1 MLTRRVLTLAALV
14 VGLAAA
20 PAASA
25 DIIPTT
31 PLLACGTPPCV
42 VSVLHGATPLP
53 YPSTSGADEYSIF
66 ASTYMLA
73 GARYFSFLIHDGT
86 ATMKTADEFTISI
99 NTGSTYPAE
108 TFARGQ
114 DVVVTRSGNW
124 LGPFT
129 VRMTLRPVRMAYGE
143 SGGCSSSG
151 VCGMTAPTLDP
162 AQLNGQIDNLGY
174 IVDPADRAAMRG
186 FDLASNTDWVSTPLR
201 LDYATNSIVLDV
213 ANSHFEPDGTTVFQG
228 ATEFRI
234 PKAMLR
240 RLYHVDDPP
249 TLTASAFSV
258 TTGSGPATTVVDIN
272 PTSVHVAISGLTF
285 SKRRLRIHGETRP
298 LRPRNLRAVRIAAH
312 RAVLRF
318 NSSRRRGSLVRG
330 YIASCR
336 SGTRIRAKGQS
347 FRPPIRVNGLIPG
360 RSYTC
365 RVRARS
371 RAGLGLVARAVIP
384 GVSSGLVRK
393 EARRTPGFPSLER

>member
-1 MLTRRVLTLAALV
+1 MPTRRVLTLAALV

-31 PLLACGTPPCV
+31 PLPACGSPPCL

-53 YPSTSGADEYSIF
+53 YPSTSGDEYSIF
-66 ASTYMLA
+66 ASTYTLI
-73 GARYFSFLIHDGT
+73 GARYFSFLIDDGT
-86 ATMKTADEFTISI
+86 ATMTTADEFTIAI

-114 DVVVTRSGNW
+114 DVVVTRSGTF

-143 SGGCSSSG
+143 PGGCNSSG
-151 VCGMTAPTLDP
+151 ACGMTAPTLDT

-174 IVDPADRAAMRG
+174 IVDPADKAAMRG

-213 ANSHFEPDGTTVFQG
+213 ANSHFEPDGTTVFRG
-228 ATEFRI
+228 AAEFRI
-234 PKAMLR
+234 PNAMLR
-240 RLYHVDDPP
+240 RIYHVDHPP
-249 TLTASAFSV
+249 SLTASAFSV
-258 TTGSGPATTVVDIN
+258 TTGSGPAATVVDIN
-272 PTSVHVAISGLTF
+272 PGSVHVAISGLTF
-285 SKRRLRIHGETRP
+285 SKRRLRIHGDTRP
-298 LRPRNLRAVRIAAH
+298 LRPRDLRATRIAAH

-336 SGTRIRAKGQS
+336 LGTRIRARGQS
-347 FRPPIRVNGLIPG
+347 FRPPIRVSGLIPG

-371 RAGLGLVARAVIP
+371 RAGLSRAARTVIP
-384 GVSSGLVRK
+384 GVSSGL
-393 EARRTPGFPSLER
+393 